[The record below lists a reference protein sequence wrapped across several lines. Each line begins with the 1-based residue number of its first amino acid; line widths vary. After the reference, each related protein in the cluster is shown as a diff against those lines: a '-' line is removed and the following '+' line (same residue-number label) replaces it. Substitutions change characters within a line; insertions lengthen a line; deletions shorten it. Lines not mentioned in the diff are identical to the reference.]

1 MSLTKEQHDSIMYHY
16 EQKQARRRRLLE
28 QRRQEVYS
36 AVPEYARLETEI
48 PSAAVS
54 ALRRRLNS
62 GDSSSAADL
71 RRQIRDVAA
80 RKQQLLVS
88 GGFAPDYLEVPYQC
102 PDCRDTG
109 YINGEKCH
117 CFRQE
122 EISILYDQSHL
133 QLLTRTQ
140 NFDTLREDFYKGED
154 LKRFRAARNVSL
166 HFARQFGR
174 EYSNLYFLGT
184 VGTGKSFLSVCI
196 AREVLSAGYSVL
208 YFSAASLFDRLAGLV
223 YNYRSRED
231 FQHFVDDLY
240 HCDLL
245 IIDDLGTE
253 LTNQFVSAQLFACIN
268 ERHLN
273 RKPTVISTNLS
284 LEDLQKRY
292 SDRVFSRIT
301 SGYICCKLT
310 GKDIR
315 LLKKVRTMNG
325 THQET

>member
-1 MSLTKEQHDSIMYHY
+1 MSLTKEQYDSIMYHY

-48 PSAAVS
+48 PAAAVS
-54 ALRRRLNS
+54 ALRRRLSS
-62 GDSSSAADL
+62 GDTASA
-71 RRQIRDVAA
+71 
-80 RKQQLLVS
+80 
-88 GGFAPDYLEVPYQC
+88 EVPFQC
-102 PDCRDTG
+102 PDCKDTG

-140 NFDTLREDFYKGED
+140 NFDTLRADFYKGED

-174 EYSNLYFLGT
+174 EYSNLYFFGT

-223 YNYRSRED
+223 YNYRSRDD
-231 FQHFVDDLY
+231 FEHFVDDLY

>member
-1 MSLTKEQHDSIMYHY
+1 M
-16 EQKQARRRRLLE
+16 
-28 QRRQEVYS
+28 
-36 AVPEYARLETEI
+36 
-48 PSAAVS
+48 
-54 ALRRRLNS
+54 
-62 GDSSSAADL
+62 
-71 RRQIRDVAA
+71 
-80 RKQQLLVS
+80 
-88 GGFAPDYLEVPYQC
+88 EVPYQC

-174 EYSNLYFLGT
+174 EYSNLYFFGT